1 MKELPIQPTQAMIQ
15 EGVNELREIQAID
28 DAFCDA
34 SLEKEDLEDAVVFIW
49 QAMISQL
56 NK

>member
-15 EGVNELREIQAID
+15 EGVNELREIQAVD